1 MKKYFL
7 ALICGLLFPF
17 GFAPFEAWPVTIIS
31 LSLLLHLLK
40 HEESKGSFLTG
51 LIYGMGLW
59 GVGISW
65 VYVSIHYHGNQGI
78 ISSLLITFA
87 FVIFLSLYIGFTT
100 YLFAI
105 FKTKINGLNYLLIFP
120 VIWVSVEVLRSN
132 FLTGF
137 PWLIIGTSLAG
148 TPIGGWTPILGT
160 YGSSLVVL
168 MISGCLLLIYEKR
181 NKLDLY
187 PTLLILII
195 LISSFTLNKINWTNE
210 ITKITTS
217 IYQPNLTLQK
227 KWSSQGIKHTMS
239 LIGEAIT
246 NAEENEFIFF
256 PETALILEK
265 EELEPWLTNIEKQLN
280 EKNISLLSGI
290 IAKDPNEMDLIER
303 FNRVRGF
310 GPLKGHYDKVHLV
323 PFGEYIPFK
332 SYIGNILDFMGI
344 NLINTLPGKAF
355 TTLSNGNII
364 ISPSICY
371 EIAFSD
377 LVRKTA
383 KISNLLVTISNDTWF
398 GTSIGPEQ
406 HLEIAQSRA
415 LEHQKSLIRATNSGI
430 SAIITRNGEIAEKQ
444 GYFEDK
450 ELKAEIKIYE
460 GRTPFSVVGNFLIYG
475 YIIIIYMYLLY
486 FKRTIVRKY

>member
-1 MKKYFL
+1 
-7 ALICGLLFPF
+7 
-17 GFAPFEAWPVTIIS
+17 
-31 LSLLLHLLK
+31 
-40 HEESKGSFLTG
+40 
-51 LIYGMGLW
+51 
-59 GVGISW
+59 
-65 VYVSIHYHGNQGI
+65 
-78 ISSLLITFA
+78 
-87 FVIFLSLYIGFTT
+87 
-100 YLFAI
+100 
-105 FKTKINGLNYLLIFP
+105 
-120 VIWVSVEVLRSN
+120 
-132 FLTGF
+132 
-137 PWLIIGTSLAG
+137 
-148 TPIGGWTPILGT
+148 
-160 YGSSLVVL
+160 
-168 MISGCLLLIYEKR
+168 
-181 NKLDLY
+181 
-187 PTLLILII
+187 
-195 LISSFTLNKINWTNE
+195 
-210 ITKITTS
+210 
-217 IYQPNLTLQK
+217 
-227 KWSSQGIKHTMS
+227 MS

-430 SAIITRNGEIAEKQ
+430 SAIITRNGKIAEKQ

>member
-7 ALICGLLFPF
+7 ALICGLLFPL

-31 LSLLLHLLK
+31 LSLLLYLLK

-195 LISSFTLNKINWTNE
+195 LISSFTLNKINWTNQ
-210 ITKITTS
+210 ITKDTTS
-217 IYQPNLTLQK
+217 INQPNLT
-227 KWSSQGIKHTMS
+227 
-239 LIGEAIT
+239 
-246 NAEENEFIFF
+246 
-256 PETALILEK
+256 
-265 EELEPWLTNIEKQLN
+265 
-280 EKNISLLSGI
+280 
-290 IAKDPNEMDLIER
+290 
-303 FNRVRGF
+303 
-310 GPLKGHYDKVHLV
+310 
-323 PFGEYIPFK
+323 
-332 SYIGNILDFMGI
+332 
-344 NLINTLPGKAF
+344 
-355 TTLSNGNII
+355 
-364 ISPSICY
+364 
-371 EIAFSD
+371 
-377 LVRKTA
+377 
-383 KISNLLVTISNDTWF
+383 
-398 GTSIGPEQ
+398 
-406 HLEIAQSRA
+406 
-415 LEHQKSLIRATNSGI
+415 
-430 SAIITRNGEIAEKQ
+430 
-444 GYFEDK
+444 
-450 ELKAEIKIYE
+450 
-460 GRTPFSVVGNFLIYG
+460 
-475 YIIIIYMYLLY
+475 
-486 FKRTIVRKY
+486 